1 MKKRKKVKL
10 TLEEKYKLFN
20 SNKARI
26 YFAIKKAYSK
36 FDSIPLELEDFEF
49 YAWEAYLDILDK
61 YYDRNMRKSFES
73 CLVDAVYWKAMN
85 VCAKFV
91 TNKYK
96 IMNQGMRTSNFMSD
110 EYKEMIN
117 NISVEENSY
126 DEIGWTQLFEQYFAK
141 NTDKMPKQVFTLYIY
156 GMSFVE
162 IAKELNISSAKVRNT
177 FYKVLPEI
185 RQVVSNQV
193 FLD

>member
-1 MKKRKKVKL
+1 MKKRKKEEL
-10 TLEEKYKLFN
+10 TMEEKYKLFN
-20 SNKARI
+20 SHKARI

-96 IMNQGMRTSNFMSD
+96 MMNQGMRISSYIAE

-117 NISVEENSY
+117 NISVENESY
-126 DEIGWTQLFEQYFAK
+126 KEIGWTQLFEQFFAK
-141 NTDKMPKQVFTLYIY
+141 TTDQIPKKIFTLYIY

-162 IAKELNISSAKVRNT
+162 IAEELNMSSAKVRNT